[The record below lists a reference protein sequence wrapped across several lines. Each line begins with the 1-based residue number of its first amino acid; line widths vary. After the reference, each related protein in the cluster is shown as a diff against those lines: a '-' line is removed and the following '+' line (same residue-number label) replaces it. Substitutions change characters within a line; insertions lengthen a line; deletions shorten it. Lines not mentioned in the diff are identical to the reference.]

1 MGEGA
6 LTVRLVP
13 GSFIT
18 RLVGYHGEP
27 KVSPFHNIRIISGL
41 YYPKRLKVTYST
53 TRILFVRL
61 YILVFSAEAPIS
73 GCPNCLDTSEK
84 IAPKGLPPKLTP

>member
-6 LTVRLVP
+6 LKVRLVS

-27 KVSPFHNIRIISGL
+27 EVSLFHNIRIISGF

-61 YILVFSAEAPIS
+61 YITVP
-73 GCPNCLDTSEK
+73 CLFCGSSDFGLSE
-84 IAPKGLPPKLTP
+84 LP